1 MPVYCLGKGYE
12 SLAGERG
19 HRRHAGTAR
28 NSLSTAED
36 EEAVHS
42 NVVVAVVLRWNVVYD
57 VVVIEGVSAL
67 GGAGLWRKYVEGR
80 IGVVCRHPKRVEG
93 SSKRELGSVRPE
105 QFPCHLSPQYRRQ
118 CRRIRPGKRSSRQDE
133 CQGSDGYYDDT
144 DAGSISGIGHLPT
157 APRWNPYLTHAVRAH
172 R

>member
-42 NVVVAVVLRWNVVYD
+42 NVVVALALAWNVVYD
-57 VVVIEGVSAL
+57 VAVIEGVSVL
-67 GGAGLWRKYVEGR
+67 GRAGLWRQYVPGR
-80 IGVVCRHPKRVEG
+80 FGVVVRHPTRLDG
-93 SSKRELGSVRPE
+93 GRKRELG
-105 QFPCHLSPQYRRQ
+105 
-118 CRRIRPGKRSSRQDE
+118 
-133 CQGSDGYYDDT
+133 
-144 DAGSISGIGHLPT
+144 
-157 APRWNPYLTHAVRAH
+157 AVR
-172 R
+172 

>member
-57 VVVIEGVSAL
+57 VVVIEGDSAL
-67 GGAGLWRKYVEGR
+67 GGAGLWRKYVQGR
-80 IGVVCRHPKRVEG
+80 IGAVVRHPKRVDG
-93 SSKRELGSVRPE
+93 SSNRALHSGRPE
-105 QFPCHLSPQYRRQ
+105 QLPRPSAAQYRRQ
-118 CRRIRPGKRSSRQDE
+118 
-133 CQGSDGYYDDT
+133 
-144 DAGSISGIGHLPT
+144 
-157 APRWNPYLTHAVRAH
+157 H
-172 R
+172 RG